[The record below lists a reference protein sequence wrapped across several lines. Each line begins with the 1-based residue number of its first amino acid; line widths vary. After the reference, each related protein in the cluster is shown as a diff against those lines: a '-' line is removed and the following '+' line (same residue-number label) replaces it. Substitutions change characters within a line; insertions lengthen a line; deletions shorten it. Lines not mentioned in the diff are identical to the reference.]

1 MLMHENDIV
10 QEITSR
16 GEVRAYI
23 SILVSAS
30 SNGSDYIIYLL
41 DAITVSLQTMKE
53 PHPTCRLLLAA
64 NSLNVIT
71 KCNCMHL
78 VMCI

>member
-1 MLMHENDIV
+1 MRMILCKKFS
-10 QEITSR
+10 SR

-23 SILVSAS
+23 SILISAG

-53 PHPTCRLLLAA
+53 SHPTCRLLLAA